1 MNTTGE
7 GKDLPL
13 TRYAIEKAS
22 QQDRLSYGALVADL
36 ISRSPMSQKDL
47 AEAAGVS
54 ARTIRN
60 IVQGRVAPQADNL
73 TALLIALD
81 IDIDGFEDADVRSYT
96 KMLAPVI
103 RRIHP
108 DHRTEAVS
116 DAIGLLSD
124 AALRN
129 PFHSAP
135 SNVIEGRFG
144 VGAISEDLRGVARP
158 ADGEP
163 TDEQ

>member
-1 MNTTGE
+1 MERTGE

-36 ISRSPMSQKDL
+36 IARSPKSQKDL

-108 DHRTEAVS
+108 DYRTEAVS

-129 PFHSAP
+129 PFRVAP

-144 VGAISEDLRGVARP
+144 VGAPGEDLRGVARP